1 MMTYLLR
8 ELDFIWKRI
17 YQYRSAVSLPL
28 MINLFSKLLSE
39 HIVRK
44 ICLIS
49 QPQFEEEYYHGNFSC
64 KS

>member
-1 MMTYLLR
+1 
-8 ELDFIWKRI
+8 
-17 YQYRSAVSLPL
+17 

-49 QPQFEEEYYHGNFSC
+49 QPQFEEEHYHENFSC